1 MSEQCELAVIGAGPA
16 GIEAALAGARAGLST
31 VLIDQAPDA
40 GGQYYHRPPGSFS
53 SPRPTAVEREGQ
65 ALADLLGPAGVRRI
79 HNALVWGLF
88 KEETGD
94 GWLITASVAGDNG
107 SGTPLKV
114 HAGRVVLATG
124 AYDTPLPFPG
134 WTLPGVLTCG
144 ATLQLLKSQRV
155 APFKRVLVSGT
166 GPLLLSVAAH
176 LIDAGVKVV
185 RVCEANR
192 TPLGAVAHAPTLL
205 REWKRM
211 SEGLRYSLSLARGGA
226 PYVQGWSVVAA
237 EGHERVERA
246 AIAQL
251 SDDGTPIPGTRRT
264 LDVDAV
270 ICGYGFTPNTG
281 LARMAGCGFAYDAA
295 ARAWLPRRDTGL
307 RSDLAGLYLAGDG
320 AWVAG
325 VGHSRLEG
333 IVAGV
338 TAAFDAGK
346 IDAAGLEALLAPVRP
361 RLAHQRR
368 FGLFL
373 QTYFSPPP
381 GLAALADADTLLC
394 RCEEVALSD
403 VQTAVADGA
412 RTLGEVKMLTRTG
425 MGNCQGRM
433 CERGVTAAIAR
444 ANQGDAGAVGM
455 YAVRP
460 PLVPLTVDF
469 LIRAGEES

>member
-1 MSEQCELAVIGAGPA
+1 MSEHCELAVIGAGPA

-31 VLIDQAPDA
+31 VLIDQAPAA
-40 GGQYYHRPPGSFS
+40 GGQYYHRSPGAFAT
-53 SPRPTAVEREGQ
+53 PHPTAVEREGQ
-65 ALADLLGPAGVRRI
+65 ALADQLGPAGVRRI
-79 HNALVWGLF
+79 VNALVWGLF
-88 KEETGD
+88 KEEDGD
-94 GWLITASVAGDNG
+94 GWLITASIAGNNA

-114 HAGRVVLATG
+114 HAARVVLATG

-144 ATLQLLKSQRV
+144 AALQLLKSQRV

-192 TPLGAVAHAPTLL
+192 TPLGAVAHAPTLV
-205 REWKRM
+205 REWHRL
-211 SEGLRYSLSLARGGA
+211 SEGLRYGLSLARGGT
-226 PYVQGWSVVAA
+226 PYTQGWSVVAA
-237 EGHERVERA
+237 EGLERVERA
-246 AIAQL
+246 TIAKL
-251 SDDGTPIPGTRRT
+251 AADGAPIAGTRQT
-264 LDVDAV
+264 VDVDAV

-281 LARMAGCGFAYDAA
+281 LARMAGCGFAYDRA
-295 ARAWLPRRDTGL
+295 ARAWLPQRDPHL
-307 RSDLAGLYLAGDG
+307 RSDLPGLYLAGDG

-373 QTYFSPPP
+373 QTHFSPPP
-381 GLAALADADTLLC
+381 GLATLAEADTLLC
-394 RCEEVALSD
+394 RCEEVSQAE
-403 VQTAVADGA
+403 VRAAVTDGA

-433 CERGVTAAIAR
+433 CERGVTAAICR
-444 ANQGDAGAVGM
+444 ANHSDAAEVGL

-469 LIRAGEES
+469 LIRAGED

>member
-1 MSEQCELAVIGAGPA
+1 MSEHCELAVIGAGPA
-16 GIEAALAGARAGLST
+16 GIEAALAGARAGLKT
-31 VLIDQAPDA
+31 VLIDQAPAA
-40 GGQYYHRPPGSFS
+40 GGQYYHQPPGSFKS
-53 SPRPTAVEREGQ
+53 LRPTAVEREGQ
-65 ALADLLGPAGVRRI
+65 ALADQLGPAGVRRLYG
-79 HNALVWGLF
+79 ALVWGLF
-88 KEETGD
+88 KEDEGE
-94 GWLITASVAGDNG
+94 GWLIALNASGA
-107 SGTPLKV
+107 PLKV

-144 ATLQLLKSQRV
+144 AALQLIKSQRV

-176 LIDAGVKVV
+176 LIDAGVEVV

-205 REWKRM
+205 REWHRM
-211 SEGLRYSLSLARGGA
+211 SEGLRYSLSLARGRT
-226 PYVQGWSVVAA
+226 PYAQGWSVVAA

-246 AIAQL
+246 TIAKL
-251 SDDGTPIPGTRRT
+251 SADGTPITGTRQT
-264 LDVDAV
+264 VDVDAV

-281 LARMAGCGFAYDAA
+281 LARMAGCGFSYDAA
-295 ARAWLPRRDTGL
+295 ANAWLPKRDAGL
-307 RSDLAGLYLAGDG
+307 RSDAAGLYLAGDG

-325 VGHSRLEG
+325 AGHSRLEG
-333 IVAGV
+333 IVAGA

-368 FGLFL
+368 FGRFL

-381 GLAALADADTLLC
+381 GLAALAEADTLLC
-394 RCEEVALSD
+394 RCEEVSLAE
-403 VQTAVADGA
+403 VQAAVTDGA

-433 CERGVTAAIAR
+433 CERGVTAAISR
-444 ANQGDAGAVGM
+444 ATHSGAGDVGL

-469 LIRAGEES
+469 LIRAGED